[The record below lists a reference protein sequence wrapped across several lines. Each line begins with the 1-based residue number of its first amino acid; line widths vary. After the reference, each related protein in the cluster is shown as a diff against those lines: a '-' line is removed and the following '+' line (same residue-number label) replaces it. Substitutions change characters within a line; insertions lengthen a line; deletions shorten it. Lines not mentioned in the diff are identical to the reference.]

1 MCQTCQTKL
10 LQDKFQMRIAK
21 LGNFYFRIENDE
33 RVDVPESTYT
43 VINDELNSPS
53 EHFEIKYYLPL

>member
-1 MCQTCQTKL
+1 
-10 LQDKFQMRIAK
+10 MRVAK

-53 EHFEIKYYLPL
+53 KHFEIKYYLPL